1 MYEMNDKSHDSV
13 VEAIVEKYVLVH
25 LFFLKQCIFFFF
37 KFREDC

>member
-25 LFFLKQCIFFFF
+25 LFFLNNAYYFFF